1 MSIVTH
7 QDRACIV
14 ACFISSIVVREPSD
28 QKAKDKQPSSV
39 HFAAVAAPL
48 FFFLRNGCRTH
59 MPLLLVALA
68 ICFCMNWTRTTSC
81 ECVFLGKGKCI
92 TKK

>member
-39 HFAAVAAPL
+39 PFAAVAAPL
-48 FFFLRNGCRTH
+48 FFFEKRLPHAHAAFACRTCN
-59 MPLLLVALA
+59 L
-68 ICFCMNWTRTTSC
+68 
-81 ECVFLGKGKCI
+81 FLHELDQNNQL
-92 TKK
+92 